1 MRGGFDAMYAQE
13 RDRVRLQESLR
24 QAVLPVAC
32 SMHAV
37 SCRRVNHHTCSWLSR
52 PSTWLSQPGHRAT
65 SFPSSPNH
73 DATDAASA
81 RAMGRANQWHAS
93 ASLYLTMHWGA
104 VNETVLHV
112 SCQQPALVG
121 CWRLPG
127 NAGRRNDELGAS
139 HEIQGCYTEDEGI
152 QGCKTHRTVVK
163 GLP

>member
-1 MRGGFDAMYAQE
+1 MFLVVKAQHLAVTA
-13 RDRVRLQESLR
+13 RPQGHQLSIFTGES
-24 QAVLPVAC
+24 
-32 SMHAV
+32 S
-37 SCRRVNHHTCSWLSR
+37 N
-52 PSTWLSQPGHRAT
+52 
-65 SFPSSPNH
+65 NH
-73 DATDAASA
+73 DAADAAAA

-93 ASLYLTMHWGA
+93 ASLYLTMHRGA

-121 CWRLPG
+121 CGRLPG
-127 NAGRRNDELGAS
+127 NAGRRNDEFGAS